1 MAGEPEAQ
9 ESNEATDR
17 PDAGFAVPRWARPPG
32 QGGNRRRLRSPLG
45 RKLLWLL
52 PALLLVYAVWSSYPF
67 IPNLWVAL
75 FRQPSGDATAEST
88 AARWAM
94 YGGNAQVSNFLTFAD
109 SPQGVIEHV
118 IDVGPDVRSGAAV
131 ADGIV
136 YIGGQSRVVAFDTA
150 TARQVWERRV
160 SGPAHGVPAISATEN
175 TLYLGTLNKNVIAL
189 DMKTGQPKWE
199 YEGDNPFPGSV
210 TVHNGIVYAG
220 SRGGEVI
227 ALDAESGKA
236 LWQVELG
243 SPAVA
248 PVAVEDGRLYAASSA
263 GVLFA
268 RNDRTGDKRARM
280 RTGAALVAPPV
291 AADGKVYLI
300 SEGGLMAFD
309 GSVREQ
315 PGRYPAE
322 LVWAQLWIWRFPL
335 PAPPEHSGLVWRFS
349 PDEEM
354 GAFLHPPAVTREA
367 LYLGTDEGEVVALSP
382 EDGSVLWRMA
392 PASELRRVD
401 GNLWWRMPDGGPVAA
416 PLLAAGDMLIVAHED
431 GALRAINRYTQE
443 ELWELSL
450 GSPVAAPLSF
460 AAGKVFAHTQDGRL
474 HIIK

>member
-1 MAGEPEAQ
+1 MAGEPETQ

-17 PDAGFAVPRWARPPG
+17 PHGGFAVPRWAKPPG
-32 QGGNRRRLRSPLG
+32 EGDSRRRLRSPLG
-45 RKLLWLL
+45 RKLLWLAL
-52 PALLLVYAVWSSYPF
+52 ALLLVYAVWSSYPF
-67 IPNLWVAL
+67 IPNPWVAL

-94 YGGNAQVSNFLTFAD
+94 YGGNAQASNFLPFAD
-109 SPQGVIEHV
+109 SPQGVIQHV

-131 ADGIV
+131 ADGTV

-150 TARQVWERRV
+150 TGRQIWEQRV
-160 SGPAHGVPAISATEN
+160 SGPAHGVPAITED
-175 TLYLGTLNKNVIAL
+175 TLYLGTLNKSVIAL
-189 DMKTGQPKWE
+189 DMRTGQVRWE

-220 SRGGEVI
+220 SRGGDVF

-236 LWQVELG
+236 LWEIGLG

-248 PVAVEDGRLYAASSA
+248 PVSVQDGRLYAASNA
-263 GVLFA
+263 GVVFL
-268 RNDRTGDKRARM
+268 RHDRTGDKRARI

-291 AADGKVYLI
+291 AAGGKVYLI

-335 PAPPEHSGLVWRFS
+335 PAPPEHSGLIWRFS
-349 PDEEM
+349 PDDEM

-367 LYLGTDEGEVVALSP
+367 LYLGTDEGEVVALHP
-382 EDGSVLWRMA
+382 EGGSVLWRM
-392 PASELRRVD
+392 PT
-401 GNLWWRMPDGGPVAA
+401 GGPVAA
-416 PLLAAGDMLIVAHED
+416 SPLVAGDMLIVAHED

-443 ELWELSL
+443 ELWELFL

-460 AAGKVFAHTQDGRL
+460 ASGKVFAHTQDGRL
-474 HIIK
+474 HIIR